1 MSTQEEIIFNMSVI
15 FSLDCRNVH
24 FCLHKCY
31 DNFLFLKKKYNFTL
45 IFLTVLLVLIQALS
59 LSACNN
65 VNLFITEMEQGKHL

>member
-1 MSTQEEIIFNMSVI
+1 MSVI
-15 FSLDCRNVH
+15 FILDCRNVH

-31 DNFLFLKKKYNFTL
+31 DNLKKTNNFTI
-45 IFLTVLLVLIQALS
+45 IFLTVLLVLIQALL

>member
-1 MSTQEEIIFNMSVI
+1 MCTFAFTNVMIIF
-15 FSLDCRNVH
+15 
-24 FCLHKCY
+24 
-31 DNFLFLKKKYNFTL
+31 FLKYNFTL

>member
-1 MSTQEEIIFNMSVI
+1 MCTFAFTNVMIIF
-15 FSLDCRNVH
+15 F
-24 FCLHKCY
+24 F
-31 DNFLFLKKKYNFTL
+31 FKKKYNFTL